1 MKAIRVS
8 EKSIS
13 FDDLKLQLTDL
24 KTPKVKNGECL
35 IQIHASG
42 VNPSDVKA
50 LLGKMPNLTW
60 PRTPGRDYA
69 GIVIDGPSHLIGKE
83 VWGTGGDLG
92 MGRDGAHASFNIVD
106 TEGVREKPK
115 NLTMAEAGSV
125 GVSWTCAWLS
135 MITGAHVTSGET
147 VAVLGANGKVGE
159 AAIQIATAAGARVI
173 AIERSRDNYLGH
185 ATGPVDVV
193 NLEKEPDIQK
203 VIMDRTDGKGAD
215 IIMNTVGS
223 PYFNAACNSMT
234 KLGRQI
240 ILTTIVDENMIN
252 LRTFYRGNY
261 QLIGVSNMDHDNII
275 SGKLMEDMK
284 SGFESGVYKPYPI
297 LDENTY
303 TLSNAE
309 EAYKVVLKGLSRD
322 RIVIN
327 PVD

>member
-135 MITGAHVTSGET
+135 MITGAPVTSGGT

-173 AIERSRDNYLGH
+173 AIERSRND
-185 ATGPVDVV
+185 
-193 NLEKEPDIQK
+193 
-203 VIMDRTDGKGAD
+203 
-215 IIMNTVGS
+215 
-223 PYFNAACNSMT
+223 
-234 KLGRQI
+234 
-240 ILTTIVDENMIN
+240 
-252 LRTFYRGNY
+252 
-261 QLIGVSNMDHDNII
+261 
-275 SGKLMEDMK
+275 
-284 SGFESGVYKPYPI
+284 
-297 LDENTY
+297 
-303 TLSNAE
+303 
-309 EAYKVVLKGLSRD
+309 
-322 RIVIN
+322 
-327 PVD
+327 